1 MKYIKF
7 SLSNKNK
14 YNIFKICDLSI
25 ATQYISHHTCRS
37 SRFTC
42 GEYHPMKELQIKKK
56 IEGTFT
62 ENGHSIVNRLICL
75 HYGIRITTNLL
86 RDKNDAEY
94 TLLSFTN

>member
-1 MKYIKF
+1 
-7 SLSNKNK
+7 
-14 YNIFKICDLSI
+14 
-25 ATQYISHHTCRS
+25 
-37 SRFTC
+37 
-42 GEYHPMKELQIKKK
+42 MKELQKKKK

>member
-1 MKYIKF
+1 MQIIYIY
-7 SLSNKNK
+7 LWWIPPYERITN
-14 YNIFKICDLSI
+14 
-25 ATQYISHHTCRS
+25 
-37 SRFTC
+37 
-42 GEYHPMKELQIKKK
+42 KKK